1 MARGSSSWHA
11 VRARGT
17 RFELMARGSCSW
29 LVVRAHRSRI
39 TAHGSPHGSRS
50 WLTAYRSRLA
60 ARGSRLTAHGSRL
73 ISVGRLGVTVGTI
86 AARVEMRKRPASF
99 DAGRSLCSPEGIRT
113 LATALRGR
121 RPRPLDDGTRTSE
134 LLLNLCRSSAPLP
147 RGRSSAGVPGLEPR
161 LAEPESAGLPITP
174 YPIWPCLPGRGE
186 LYPSPPAPPNRVTEI
201 DPRDA
206 SPTPRNRARD
216 APIDRQRWILPA
228 AGSRP
233 AGRGR
238 PGTTRRTHPSPT

>member
-1 MARGSSSWHA
+1 V

-17 RFELMARGSCSW
+17 RFELVARGSSSW
-29 LVVRAHRSRI
+29 LMVRAHGSWFVPI
-39 TAHGSPHGSRS
+39 AHGSP
-50 WLTAYRSRLA
+50 LTAHLTDPAHGLRLTDRGSRLA

-147 RGRSSAGVPGLEPR
+147 RGRRSAGVPGLEPR